1 LQRSIE
7 SYLNSV
13 QERTDAMNKLSN
25 IVAGLTEGFRAA
37 RYASTLNQLSD
48 RTLADIG
55 LSREA
60 IPQRALELARKR

>member
-1 LQRSIE
+1 
-7 SYLNSV
+7 
-13 QERTDAMNKLSN
+13 MNTLAN
-25 IVAGLTEGFRAA
+25 IVAGLTEGFRAS

-60 IPQRALELARKR
+60 IPQRARELARKG

>member
-1 LQRSIE
+1 
-7 SYLNSV
+7 
-13 QERTDAMNKLSN
+13 MNKLAN

-55 LSREA
+55 ISREL
-60 IPQRALELARKR
+60 ISQRARELARAR